1 MARRD
6 NDDRLSSGAVGMNA
20 SATPRRRP
28 TQKKQ
33 KRSRGNSPARTNAQ
47 ALSRNSSIDHYASRR
62 KARNRKGH
70 VKVFLIVL
78 VAVLVAA
85 AGGAFAYMTHINSNL
100 NSGVTNDLLE
110 QLTTTEAGEP
120 FYMLLLGVDKDED
133 RAGGSEYGN
142 DSSAYRTDTIILSR
156 IDPKNKKVT
165 LISIPRDT
173 YVDLGDHGKQKINSA
188 YSIGGAPYTV
198 QVVSDFAGVNISHY
212 AEIDMDGFAAVV
224 NAVGG
229 VDVDLPAGPQHLD
242 GQTAALL
249 GRCRH
254 GYDQYGGGDFY
265 RAANQRMLIGAV
277 LKKVMGSDPVTLAS
291 TISTL
296 TSYVTCDMPVT
307 DIVGLATNFI
317 GIDVD
322 NDVYSALCPTI
333 SKYVNNLWYEVCDTT
348 SWQKIMSRVDQ
359 GLSPYEGESEDPTH
373 GVAGSVGASGN
384 NGQAQTTEASGNADN
399 NVLVLNA
406 AGVDGMAGSI
416 ATTLKNYGYT
426 ATADTASSTQSQSLV
441 VYNGDANKALA
452 DEVAG
457 KLGLTSKSNDG
468 SYSNAHGVIVYL
480 GTDQAS

>member
-1 MARRD
+1 MR
-6 NDDRLSSGAVGMNA
+6 A
-20 SATPRRRP
+20 SATPHVRP
-28 TQKKQ
+28 TSSKRKK
-33 KRSRGNSPARTNAQ
+33 SRGDSPSRTSAQ
-47 ALSRNSSIDHYASRR
+47 ALSRNSSIDHYSSQR
-62 KARNRKGH
+62 KARNRKGR
-70 VKVFLIVL
+70 VKVFLIVV
-78 VAVLVAA
+78 VAILLAA
-85 AGGAFAYMTHINSNL
+85 AGGAFAYMQHINSNL

-133 RAGGSEYGN
+133 RASGSEYGN
-142 DSSAYRTDTIILSR
+142 DFSAYRTDTIILSR

-173 YVDLGDHGKQKINSA
+173 YVDLGEHGKQKINSA

-229 VDVDLPAGPQHLD
+229 VDVDLPVAVSDPDYTEIDLPAGPQHLD

-277 LKKVMGSDPVTLAS
+277 LKKVMSSDPVTLAS

-296 TSYVTCDMPVT
+296 TSYVTCDMPAT
-307 DIVGLATNFI
+307 DIIGLASNFA

-359 GLSPYEGESEDPTH
+359 GLSPYEGESEDPTA
-373 GVAGSVGASGN
+373 GVAGSVGASGT
-384 NGQAQTTEASGNADN
+384 GTQAQTSDSTGNADN

-406 AGVDGMAGSI
+406 AGIDGMAGSI

-426 ATADTASSTQSQSLV
+426 ATADTASSTQSQSV
-441 VYNGDANKALA
+441 VIYNGDANKSLA

-457 KLGLTSKSNDG
+457 KLGLSSKSNDG